1 MVVVVVVVDGIVVI
15 ATAVVVFLLLE
26 RQLGRQL
33 IGKVHCST
41 TPSSSQSVVA
51 AAFDRVL
58 RRW

>member
-1 MVVVVVVVDGIVVI
+1 MAVVVTVVDGIVVI
-15 ATAVVVFLLLE
+15 ATAAAAVVVFLLLE

-33 IGKVHCST
+33 IGKVHGST
-41 TPSSSQSVVA
+41 SSQSIVA

>member
-1 MVVVVVVVDGIVVI
+1 MAVVVVVVVDGIVVI
-15 ATAVVVFLLLE
+15 ATAAAVVVFLLLE

-33 IGKVHCST
+33 IGKVHGST
-41 TPSSSQSVVA
+41 SSQSIVA